1 MIDGNFSVKDAASK
15 CLAIIFK
22 YQHHV
27 PARDDL
33 LEFIMKKLAISKNF
47 SHRRAFIWFCKHL
60 VSIIPF
66 QMFRDIFSETL
77 LSMSNDPIPRIRQDL
92 CLALIVIKPF
102 FDRTEEEAYIIT
114 EML

>member
-1 MIDGNFSVKDAASK
+1 
-15 CLAIIFK
+15 
-22 YQHHV
+22 
-27 PARDDL
+27 
-33 LEFIMKKLAISKNF
+33 
-47 SHRRAFIWFCKHL
+47 
-60 VSIIPF
+60 
-66 QMFRDIFSETL
+66 MFRDMFSETL

>member
-1 MIDGNFSVKDAASK
+1 MPAEQYALADGE
-15 CLAIIFK
+15 LANAVEAMMMGEENEC
-22 YQHHV
+22 HV

-66 QMFRDIFSETL
+66 
-77 LSMSNDPIPRIRQDL
+77 
-92 CLALIVIKPF
+92 
-102 FDRTEEEAYIIT
+102 
-114 EML
+114 